1 MLRMQN
7 KQLDYTDKNI
17 FIGMDVHKKSWKIHF
32 ICDGV
37 EYKPIMTNSTPTEL
51 IKFLQ
56 RNFPNGNY
64 HSAYEAGYSGYW
76 IHESLEKEGIKSM
89 IVHPP
94 DIPVS
99 QRDLE
104 QKTDKRDS
112 RKLARMLSAGQLE
125 GIYTPDKEV
134 QEYRQFMRF
143 RQRLVRDRTRLKNRI
158 KGVLSFIG
166 VNIEDKEIKN
176 WTKKYIAKLRKI
188 EFKTVSGKYSFD
200 ILIGQYE
207 TLASLIKQYD
217 KRIRELSKADK
228 YKEDVELLR
237 TMPGIDTLSAMI
249 LLTEIVEINRF
260 TELEDLVSYFGL
272 LPTEH
277 SSGERQRNGRMSKRG
292 NKFLKYIITEI
303 SWTAISKDPELA
315 RSYMEYKKRMPPQK
329 AIIKIGRKVLSRI
342 RHILEKREK
351 YIIGKTLVK

>member
-7 KQLDYTDKNI
+7 TQLDYSGKNI
-17 FIGMDVHKKSWKIHF
+17 FIGMDVHKKSWKIHLV
-32 ICDGV
+32 CDGV
-37 EYKPIMTNSTPTEL
+37 EQKPIMTNSTPTEL
-51 IKFLQ
+51 ISFLK
-56 RNFPNGNY
+56 RYFPKGNY

-76 IHESLEKEGIKSM
+76 IHEALQKEGIESI

-94 DIPVS
+94 DIPIS
-99 QRDLE
+99 QLDLE
-104 QKTDKRDS
+104 RKTDKRDS
-112 RKLARMLSAGQLE
+112 RKIARMLSYGQLE

-166 VNIEDKEIKN
+166 KIIDDKATKS
-176 WTKKYIAKLRKI
+176 WTKKYVDELKKI
-188 EFKTVSGKYSFD
+188 EFKTESGKYSFE
-200 ILIGQYE
+200 ILLGQYE
-207 TLASLIKQYD
+207 SVNGLIKQYD
-217 KRIRELSKADK
+217 KRIKELSISDR
-228 YKEDVELLR
+228 YKQDVELLR

-249 LLTEIVEINRF
+249 LLTEIVDIKRF

-277 SSGERQRNGRMSKRG
+277 SSGEKQRNGRMSKRG

-303 SWTAISKDPELA
+303 SWTAIGKDPELA
-315 RSYMEYKKRMPPQK
+315 RCYMEYKKRMPPQK

-342 RHILEKREK
+342 RHILEKRER
-351 YIIGKTLVK
+351 YIIGKVSTK